1 MSSSSLAG
9 TMMCPCCKAELVLG
23 LVLAAKNLPLP
34 EHEDE
39 LVKEEE
45 PPQETHLRQDYP
57 PPRFIHQ
64 PGWSQWWWISLLP
77 IRPFCP
83 CSRLFRLRHTCAL
96 IWP

>member
-23 LVLAAKNLPLP
+23 LVLAAKDLPLP

-45 PPQETHLRQDYP
+45 PPQETQAFGKERYP
-57 PPRFIHQ
+57 PPC
-64 PGWSQWWWISLLP
+64 L
-77 IRPFCP
+77 
-83 CSRLFRLRHTCAL
+83 
-96 IWP
+96 